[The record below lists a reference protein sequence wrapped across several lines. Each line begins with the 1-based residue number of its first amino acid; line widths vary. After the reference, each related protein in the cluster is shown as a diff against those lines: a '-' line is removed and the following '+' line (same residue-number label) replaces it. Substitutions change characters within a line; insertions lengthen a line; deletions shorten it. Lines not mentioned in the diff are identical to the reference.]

1 MPDPDLVTT
10 GIKGLDEVLFGGIP
24 RGNIILV
31 AGSAGTGKTTLG
43 VEFVYRGARQFN
55 EPGVI
60 VLFEVAS
67 DRLIRDAALFG
78 WDLGELE
85 RDGRLK
91 MIFTTR
97 QLFQQELQQADSPLL
112 AEVAEIGARRIFV
125 DGLVRL
131 PESTNGD
138 PRDAFHLLA
147 EGLHREH
154 LTAMLVLESTFTDP
168 SVARAPEEFVAD
180 TIVRLS
186 IEPVQRAV
194 VRSLEV
200 VKSRGHEYA
209 LGRHSF
215 RIINGQ
221 GLEVYRRVQA
231 PRSLQRER
239 GAAFN
244 VTSRVATG
252 IPGLDELV
260 NGGYFVASTTLVV
273 GISGA
278 GKSVMALQFVAEG
291 ARRGERSL
299 MITLDEPPAQVLRN
313 AQSIGIDLRSL
324 IDRRL
329 EIDRHFA
336 QIEAIVE
343 DFKPRRVVI
352 DSLSTYGSSLG
363 ASERSFRDF
372 FHAVVALM
380 KERQVTAVYNHENPE
395 IDRKS
400 VV

>member
-1 MPDPDLVTT
+1 MPDPDLVKT
-10 GIKGLDEVLFGGIP
+10 GLKGLDEILFGGIP
-24 RGNIILV
+24 RGNIVLV
-31 AGSAGTGKTTLG
+31 TGTAGTGKTTLG

-67 DRLIRDAALFG
+67 DKLIRDAALFG

-91 MIFTTR
+91 LIFTTR

-112 AEVAEIGARRIFV
+112 AEAAEIGARRLFV

-131 PESTNGD
+131 PEATGGD
-138 PRDAFHLLA
+138 SRDAFHLLA
-147 EGLHREH
+147 EGLHREN
-154 LTAMLVLESTFTDP
+154 LTAMLALESTFADP
-168 SVARAPEEFVAD
+168 AAARAPEEFVAD

-194 VRSLEV
+194 LRSLEV

-215 RIINGQ
+215 RIVNGQ

-231 PRSLQRER
+231 PRSLERER
-239 GAAFN
+239 GAAFDP
-244 VTSRVATG
+244 TSRVATG
-252 IPGLDELV
+252 IPGLDGLV

-278 GKSVMALQFVAEG
+278 GKSVMALQFIAEG
-291 ARRGERSL
+291 ARRGEKSL
-299 MITLDEPPAQVLRN
+299 MVTLDEPPAQVLRN
-313 AQSIGIDLRSL
+313 AHSIGIDLQSAIDKGLRSS
-324 IDRRL
+324 
-329 EIDRHFA
+329 
-336 QIEAIVE
+336 
-343 DFKPRRVVI
+343 K
-352 DSLSTYGSSLG
+352 TSSPG
-363 ASERSFRDF
+363 VR
-372 FHAVVALM
+372 
-380 KERQVTAVYNHENPE
+380 
-395 IDRKS
+395 
-400 VV
+400 